1 MRKRNLPQTKTAK
14 KIKRESGSIPWRYTL
29 LTLFCALFLVA
40 GFFFAA
46 RQHFS
51 SIEYGIKNSKL
62 RKQLDELEGEK
73 RRLILEKEI
82 ALSPAE
88 IKKAAKKIGMTAM
101 TANNIEVVGS
111 NSRQSAET
119 IKAEVVSTIKSA
131 GIKVAEKKSPEPK
144 PAQKNE
150 NKTDDK
156 SVKSD
161 KPAKTEKKASE
172 PKKNSDARE
181 RVVKTDK

>member
-14 KIKRESGSIPWRYTL
+14 KSRRERDPIPWRYTL

-40 GFFFAA
+40 GFFFTA

-51 SIEYGIKNSKL
+51 SIDYGMKNSKL

-101 TANNIEVVGS
+101 TASNIEVIGGNPKMVKTEKIS
-111 NSRQSAET
+111 T
-119 IKAEVVSTIKSA
+119 FKA
-131 GIKVAEKKSPEPK
+131 AEKIPSEPK
-144 PAQKNE
+144 PTQTTA
-150 NKTDDK
+150 NKSDDK
-156 SVKSD
+156 NTKFG
-161 KPAKTEKKASE
+161 KPAKSEKKTSE
-172 PKKNSDARE
+172 PKKNSDGRE
-181 RVVKTDK
+181 RIVVKTVK